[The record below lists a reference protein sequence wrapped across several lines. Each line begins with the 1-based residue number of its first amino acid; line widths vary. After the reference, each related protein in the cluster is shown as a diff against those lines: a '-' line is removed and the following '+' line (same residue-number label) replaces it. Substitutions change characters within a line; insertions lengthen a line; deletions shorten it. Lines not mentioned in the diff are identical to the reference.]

1 LRLFIH
7 KLTILNISGIP
18 WTGGFSMMRQEP
30 QSIWNIFVRKMA
42 IPLTASILT
51 LTAQVQILAQ
61 VRRKT
66 LSGDR
71 IENAI
76 SGFYPAG

>member
-1 LRLFIH
+1 
-7 KLTILNISGIP
+7 
-18 WTGGFSMMRQEP
+18 MMRQEP
-30 QSIWNIFVRKMA
+30 QPIWNIFVRKMA